1 MELDDCSSVPREFPP
16 LYTEFE
22 TMSKVKSDI
31 LIQLTNTTRAYN
43 TTIHLKMHLMK
54 INTG

>member
-16 LYTEFE
+16 FYTEFE

-31 LIQLTNTTRAYN
+31 PIQLTNTTRAYN

-54 INTG
+54 TNTG